1 MVTANKFKCQSP
13 LQVHI
18 LHVKNSNLYA
28 GTHIYYVILYV
39 FFGKIHEH
47 VVVHLICLCLETER
61 GGIRFT

>member
-1 MVTANKFKCQSP
+1 MPESFTGTYITCQEFKP
-13 LQVHI
+13 LCR
-18 LHVKNSNLYA
+18 Y
-28 GTHIYYVILYV
+28 TYVILYV